1 LKALRYR
8 MRYFPLDTVPRLL
21 LESENNHRDARKGEG
36 GDTMKKK
43 AAKKKKK

>member
-1 LKALRYR
+1 
-8 MRYFPLDTVPRLL
+8 MRYFLLDTVPRLL
-21 LESENNHRDARKGEG
+21 LQSENNHRGRAGTGRG